1 MMVYPRSSQDALDP
15 KRRLGSYQPRPCA
28 RPDDIVTYL
37 FLDEALVARLQ
48 RNQPAS
54 WDFSD
59 RSKWIPQVRGF
70 LDDIVNASGVRPVH
84 TAPFPV
90 RCHDVRVRCGP
101 AWYWQTTVR
110 FMESTDDAYVGGEV
124 TTLSAKVAGFIQT
137 VTVADNQ
144 SVKTGDLLLKL
155 ENRDY
160 RAQLARAEASVAA
173 QRSALANID
182 ANRRMHKAVIEQ
194 ASAAVAGAAAE
205 LARAKYDFDR
215 YRTLSTDQFA
225 SRQRFEQADADH
237 EKARAAERRARAA
250 LDAAERQLDVIATQK
265 QQTQAALDQALA
277 ERDLA
282 LLNLAYTE
290 VRSPID
296 GVVGNRSARAGA
308 YATVGAQLLAIVPAR
323 GLWVDANFKESQL
336 ARIRA
341 GQPVEV
347 VADVLP
353 GVSFRGRV
361 ASLAPATGAQF
372 SVIPPENA
380 TGNFTKIVQRV
391 PVRIELEDDGAEL
404 SKLRPGLS
412 VAVRVDGR
420 HDGAVREA
428 RQ

>member
-1 MMVYPRSSQDALDP
+1 
-15 KRRLGSYQPRPCA
+15 
-28 RPDDIVTYL
+28 L
-37 FLDEALVARLQ
+37 FLDEALVARFQ
-48 RNQPAS
+48 RNRRAS
-54 WDFSD
+54 RDFPD
-59 RSKWIPQVRGF
+59 PSKWIPQVRGF
-70 LDDIVNASGVRPVH
+70 VDDIVNAPLVEPTQRLFLCAAIATFVFVVAWF
-84 TAPFPV
+84 T
-90 RCHDVRVRCGP
+90 
-101 AWYWQTTVR
+101 WYWQATIR
-110 FMESTDDAYVGGEV
+110 FFESTDDAYVGGEV

-137 VTVADNQ
+137 VTVMDNQ
-144 SVKTGDLLLKL
+144 FVKAGDLLLKL
-155 ENRDY
+155 EDRDY

-173 QRSALANID
+173 QQSALANID
-182 ANRRMHKAVIEQ
+182 ANRRMHQAVIEQ
-194 ASAAVAGAAAE
+194 AAAAVAGAAAE
-205 LARAKYDFDR
+205 LVRTKYDLDR

-237 EKARAAERRARAA
+237 EKARAADRRARAA

-282 LLNLAYTE
+282 LLNLGYTE
-290 VRSPID
+290 IRSPMD
-296 GVVGNRSARAGA
+296 GMVGNRSARAGA

-336 ARIRA
+336 ARIRE

-347 VADVLP
+347 VADELP
-353 GVSFRGRV
+353 SVRFHSRV

-391 PVRIELEDDGAEL
+391 PVRIQLEDDGAEL
-404 SKLRPGLS
+404 GRLRPGLS

-420 HDGAVREA
+420 HAVAVREA